1 MHGSQAGYSCLMAKL
16 GTDNK
21 LEDVLLWVMVEIWTT
36 RVEGYVRYSHKEVEN
51 EWCTGEDNA
60 NDAALEPEDG
70 KPHSWWGQG
79 WPGAVGLCP
88 DVVYYV

>member
-1 MHGSQAGYSCLMAKL
+1 
-16 GTDNK
+16 
-21 LEDVLLWVMVEIWTT
+21 MVEIWTT

-70 KPHSWWGQG
+70 KPHSW
-79 WPGAVGLCP
+79 
-88 DVVYYV
+88 